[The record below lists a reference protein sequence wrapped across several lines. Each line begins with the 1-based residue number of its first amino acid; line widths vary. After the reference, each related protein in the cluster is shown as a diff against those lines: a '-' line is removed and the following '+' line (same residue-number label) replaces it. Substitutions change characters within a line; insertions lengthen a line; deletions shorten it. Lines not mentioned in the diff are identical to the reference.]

1 MVNTML
7 TRAVIV
13 WCAILGVAF
22 VNGATRELWL
32 IPRLGTLA
40 GQIVSSVALCVAILA
55 VAWAVAAWISIPS
68 TADALQ
74 VGVLWLVL
82 TAAFEFGAGHYLFG
96 RPWSVLLEDYSGT
109 GALIRVPMLVT
120 TLVAPVV
127 AASCRGLLRGA

>member
-1 MVNTML
+1 MNLMCI
-7 TRAVIV
+7 RALIV

-32 IPRLGTLA
+32 IPRMGTLP

-55 VAWAVAAWISIPS
+55 MSWAAAGWMSIPS

-74 VGVLWLVL
+74 VGILWLML

-96 RPWSVLLEDYSGT
+96 QPWHVLLDDYRGI

-120 TLVAPVV
+120 TLLAPVV
-127 AASCRGLLRGA
+127 AAWSQGLLRAA